1 MAQMLNEC
9 YLAMGFKSRFIT
21 CMPKVMIN
29 DCHVINAVYSN
40 TLDKWLWMDPTFN
53 AYVTDE
59 KETFWALVKCANASA
74 TINPLY

>member
-40 TLDKWLWMDPTFN
+40 TLNKWLWMDPTFN

-59 KETFWALVKCANASA
+59 KKPSGHW
-74 TINPLY
+74 